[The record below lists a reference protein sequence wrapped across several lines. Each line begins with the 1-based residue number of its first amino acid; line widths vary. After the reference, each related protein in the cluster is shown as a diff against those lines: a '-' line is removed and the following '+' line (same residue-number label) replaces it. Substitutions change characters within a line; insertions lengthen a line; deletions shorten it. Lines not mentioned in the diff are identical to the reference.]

1 MHTFSG
7 RAGSLW
13 LLVVTL
19 AACGPSGP
27 TGSNLTLAGDDQILL
42 VAMSEFGTADDGGP
56 MPLPARLG
64 VVAPTGGEQRSW
76 EDPDSNVFHKALA
89 YRDDTAGVSGVV
101 TLGGTGAAVK
111 LWATDGSTRTL
122 WEADFGG
129 EFSRMRDAE
138 VGDLYGDGRPALAV
152 ATHDQGVVAVLRPNA
167 SGGFD
172 VIELDAEP
180 ETFVHEIEIGDLDG
194 DGVLEVYATPSEPN
208 AVDGTAQPGSVVRYV
223 PARDEGRT
231 LAADLG
237 DRHAKEILVTDLDGD
252 GRDELYVAVEAVSGG
267 NVDIRRYQA
276 DTPADAGV
284 TIATLDARL
293 CRFLTA
299 GDVDGDGERELVA
312 ATYRGRDLG
321 VATGRRALV
330 SGARHR
336 RLLELR
342 ACLHPPRSG
351 WRWPGRALRRQR
363 QPVRAAALRLA
374 RGRVDTHGAARPRR
388 RPTPSDLEPH
398 GRPPDGAA
406 LRVVRRRRRI
416 PVQALRS
423 SPSKRS
429 DAGSATV
436 RRATGPPSTPRERPP
451 R

>member
-1 MHTFSG
+1 MRTCSD
-7 RAGSLW
+7 RTGSLW

-27 TGSNLTLAGDDQILL
+27 TGSNLTLTGDDQVLL
-42 VAMSEFGTADDGGP
+42 VAMSEFGTADDGSP
-56 MPLPARLG
+56 MPLPARLA
-64 VVAPTGGEQRSW
+64 VVSPTGGEERSW
-76 EDPDSNVFHKALA
+76 DDADSNVFHKALA
-89 YRDDTAGVSGVV
+89 YRDETSGMSGVV

-111 LWATDGSTRTL
+111 LWATDGETRTL
-122 WEADFGG
+122 WQADFGG

-237 DRHAKEILVTDLDGD
+237 DRHAKEILVTDLDDD

-267 NVDIRRYQA
+267 DVDIRRYEA
-276 DTPADAGV
+276 DTPADAGA
-284 TIATLDARL
+284 TIATLDAGL

-312 ATYRGRDLG
+312 ATYRGGIWVLRPGGETWSAELVTDDSSSFEHASILLDLDGDGRDELY
-321 VATGRRALV
+321 VA
-330 SGARHR
+330 SDNQF
-336 RLLELR
+336 ELR
-342 ACLHPPRSG
+342 RYDWQADGWAHTVLLDHAADPPRLT
-351 WRWPGRALRRQR
+351 WNLTAAPRAVL
-363 QPVRAAALRLA
+363 P
-374 RGRVDTHGAARPRR
+374 
-388 RPTPSDLEPH
+388 E
-398 GRPPDGAA
+398 
-406 LRVVRRRRRI
+406 
-416 PVQALRS
+416 
-423 SPSKRS
+423 
-429 DAGSATV
+429 
-436 RRATGPPSTPRERPP
+436 
-451 R
+451 